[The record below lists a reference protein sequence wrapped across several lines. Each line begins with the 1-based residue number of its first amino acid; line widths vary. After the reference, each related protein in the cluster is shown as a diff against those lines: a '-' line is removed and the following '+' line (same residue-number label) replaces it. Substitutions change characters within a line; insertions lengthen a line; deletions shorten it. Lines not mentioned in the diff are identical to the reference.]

1 MPTSSPF
8 DPDPESFARLRPE
21 VHETHISL
29 VVLVGDRA
37 VKLKK
42 PVSLPFLDWRRRA
55 AREAACRREVELN
68 RRLAPDVY
76 LGVADVHG
84 PDGEIVDHLVVM
96 VRMPAE
102 RCLAQQ
108 VAAGVELRAS
118 LDELARLL
126 AAFHDRAERSPAIS
140 AAAGVDAVARNWA
153 DNLAVVRAA
162 CADTLERATID
173 RIEELARRYLEGRR
187 ALFAA
192 RAAAGMAVDGHGDLL
207 AADIYLLD
215 DGPRLLDCLEFD
227 DRLRFVDVLDDAAC
241 LAMDLEHRGAPALG
255 AAFLDAYRCH
265 SGGAHP
271 ASLAHH
277 YVAYRA
283 GVRAKVAC
291 TARLQGA
298 TGDVSEAA
306 RLLDLA
312 CRHLEEGRVRLV
324 LVGGPPGTGKSTLAR
339 LIGEHTGW
347 KVLSA
352 DMVRKQLA
360 GVEPSRAM
368 PALFGEGIYRP
379 EMTEETYRGLLA
391 RARSLLEQGES
402 VVLDASWSRARHRSW
417 AADLAAD
424 TVADL
429 VALRCDAPAETAERR
444 LVARTP
450 CAMSDATPAV
460 AAQMRAQSEPWP
472 EAIVVDTSG
481 ESAAALALARSA
493 LGVPVGP
500 S

>member
-1 MPTSSPF
+1 MPTGSAF

-42 PVSLPFLDWRRRA
+42 PVSLPFLDWRRRG

-84 PDGEIVDHLVVM
+84 PAGEIVDHLVVM

-102 RCLAQQ
+102 RSLAQQ
-108 VAAGVELRAS
+108 VAAGVELRAE
-118 LDELARLL
+118 LDGLARLL
-126 AAFHDRAERSPAIS
+126 AAFHARAERSPTIS
-140 AAAGVDAVARNWA
+140 AATAAAAVARNWA

-162 CADTLERATID
+162 CIDTLERATID
-173 RIEELARRYLEGRR
+173 RIDELARRYLDGRR

-255 AAFLDAYRCH
+255 AAFLDAYRRH
-265 SGGAHP
+265 SGGVHP

-277 YVAYRA
+277 YIAYRA

-298 TGDVSEAA
+298 SDDVSEAA
-306 RLLDLA
+306 RLLALA
-312 CRHLEEGRVRLV
+312 RRHLEQGRVRLV

-352 DMVRKQLA
+352 DVVRKQIA
-360 GVEPSRAM
+360 GVDPSRAM
-368 PALFGEGIYRP
+368 PAPFGEGIYRP
-379 EMTEETYRGLLA
+379 EVTEATYRALVA

-402 VVLDASWSRARHRSW
+402 VVLDASWSSARHRTW
-417 AADLAAD
+417 AADVAVE

-444 LVARTP
+444 LAARGA
-450 CAMSDATPAV
+450 CAVSDATPAV
-460 AAQMRAQSEPWP
+460 AAAMRAQAEPWP
-472 EAIVVDTSG
+472 DATAVDTAG
-481 ESAAALALARSA
+481 ESAVALAAALTA
-493 LGVPVGP
+493 LGGP
-500 S
+500 T